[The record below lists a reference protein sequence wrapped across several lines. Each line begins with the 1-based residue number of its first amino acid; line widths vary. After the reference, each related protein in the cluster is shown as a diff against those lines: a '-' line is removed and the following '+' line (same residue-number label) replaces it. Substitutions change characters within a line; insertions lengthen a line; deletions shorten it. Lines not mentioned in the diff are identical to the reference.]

1 MVKRKRFLSPQ
12 DLCFSHQKIALAS
25 PHSGA
30 PARVHEKMR
39 IFLSLAIL
47 LLSLLSSSGTL
58 SAITLKLPPLTAPGH
73 PGWQEKR
80 FVGRTEYRA
89 VRENDREMLSA
100 TSHGAASG
108 LFHEQ
113 KIDLR
118 RTPVLHWTWTVT
130 VTMERLDESR
140 KSGDDFAARVYV
152 VAKGGLAFWRTRAL
166 SYVWSG
172 SRPVGTMWASSY
184 TANAVLIAAQ
194 SGRERLGTVIDEKHN
209 IRQDWQRAFG
219 EDITTIDAVAIMTDS
234 DNSGQSAAALY
245 STPWFS
251 DT

>member
-1 MVKRKRFLSPQ
+1 MVHISRSLSAPACCPGPPNT
-12 DLCFSHQKIALAS
+12 LLAS
-25 PHSGA
+25 PPAGA
-30 PARVHEKMR
+30 AARVSGKLPT
-39 IFLSLAIL
+39 FLSLAVL
-47 LLSLLSSSGTL
+47 LLSLASGSEAFPATIL
-58 SAITLKLPPLTAPGH
+58 ELPPLTAPGH
-73 PGWQEKR
+73 PGWREKR

-89 VRENDREMLSA
+89 VRENGREMLSA

-113 KIDLR
+113 RIDLR
-118 RTPVLHWTWTVT
+118 RTPVLHWSWK
-130 VTMERLDESR
+130 VTMSMEGLDESR

-152 VAKGGLAFWRTRAL
+152 VARGGLAFWRTRAL

-172 SRPVGTMWASSY
+172 SRAVGTMWPSPFTAS
-184 TANAVLIAAQ
+184 AVLIAAQ
-194 SGRERLGTVIDEKHN
+194 SGRERLGMIIDERHN

-219 EDITTIDAVAIMTDS
+219 EDIATIDAVAIMTDT

-245 STPWFS
+245 ATPWFS

>member
-1 MVKRKRFLSPQ
+1 MVKMNRFLSPQ
-12 DLCFSHQKIALAS
+12 DLCFSLQKFVLAS
-25 PHSGA
+25 TRTSA
-30 PARVHEKMR
+30 PAGVSGKMR
-39 IFLSLAIL
+39 IFLFLAVL
-47 LLSLLSSSGTL
+47 LLSLSCGAEAFPAT
-58 SAITLKLPPLTAPGH
+58 ILKLPPLTAPGH

-80 FVGRTEYRA
+80 FVGRTVYKA
-89 VRENDREMLSA
+89 VRDDDREMLSA

-118 RTPVLHWTWTVT
+118 RTPVLQWSWKVT
-130 VTMERLDESR
+130 VTMEGLDESR

-152 VAKGGLAFWRTRAL
+152 VARGGLAFWRTRAL

-172 SRPVGTMWASSY
+172 SRPVGTMWASPY

-194 SGRERLGTVIDEKHN
+194 SGRDRLGIVIDEKHD

-219 EDITTIDAVAIMTDS
+219 EDIATIDAVAIMTDT

-251 DT
+251 DN

>member
-1 MVKRKRFLSPQ
+1 MNQPCPENK
-12 DLCFSHQKIALAS
+12 
-25 PHSGA
+25 
-30 PARVHEKMR
+30 R
-39 IFLSLAIL
+39 IFLALAFL
-47 LLSLLSSSGTL
+47 LLGLSSCPGAL
-58 SAITLKLPPLTAPGH
+58 SATRLELPSLTAPGH

-80 FVGRTEYRA
+80 FVGRTVYK
-89 VRENDREMLSA
+89 VVQENDLEMLSA
-100 TSHGAASG
+100 TSQGAASG
-108 LFHEQ
+108 LFLEQ

-118 RTPVLHWTWTVT
+118 RTPVLHWSWKVT
-130 VTMERLDESR
+130 RLMEGLDER
-140 KSGDDFAARVYV
+140 QKSGDDFAARVYV
-152 VAKGGLAFWRTRAL
+152 VARGGLAFWRTRAL

-172 SRPVGTMWASSY
+172 SRPVGTMWPSPF

-251 DT
+251 DD